1 MESIRSVLTI
11 NYMHASRDYIRL
23 RRLHINPS
31 DRINKSPF
39 LRTRI
44 FFAGGGRNRLSHC
57 GVRSSAALNI
67 PRMLIHSRIAS
78 ISYTKKTERTPFGI
92 RSVLSM
98 GYKKDIFCVLNKV
111 SNSNAKSRHSRG
123 YHQFRRNCISSM
135 RSIVY
140 HQAADRCTLKRDE
153 IQPQRG

>member
-1 MESIRSVLTI
+1 
-11 NYMHASRDYIRL
+11 MHASRDYIRL

-44 FFAGGGRNRLSHC
+44 CFAGGGRNRLSHC
-57 GVRSSAALNI
+57 GVRSGAALNI
-67 PRMLIHSRIAS
+67 PRMFIHSRIAS
-78 ISYTKKTERTPFGI
+78 ISYTKKQNGHLAI
-92 RSVLSM
+92 SVLFCLWAT
-98 GYKKDIFCVLNKV
+98 KKIFLPFLRMN
-111 SNSNAKSRHSRG
+111 SNSCINHGESRV
-123 YHQFRRNCISSM
+123 YHQFRRNCISSK
-135 RSIVY
+135 RSFVY